1 MSYADCWSASVLRV
15 SIRERHVES
24 RHAISQV
31 SGLQV
36 SVAQRGLHRG
46 VPQDLPH
53 LGERSPR
60 LDHPRGR
67 RVTGD
72 AGCKNAPVE
81 GEVSLDTLLYGRK
94 FYAAWL
100 GSQARTTSARTI

>member
-1 MSYADCWSASVLRV
+1 M
-15 SIRERHVES
+15 RERNVEG

-53 LGERSPR
+53 LGQRSPR
-60 LDHPRGR
+60 LDHPGLGMMARGVER
-67 RVTGD
+67 GVGD
-72 AGCKNAPVE
+72 TPFMAALVR
-81 GEVSLDTLLYGRK
+81 LLIR
-94 FYAAWL
+94 FRISRLW
-100 GSQARTTSARTI
+100 